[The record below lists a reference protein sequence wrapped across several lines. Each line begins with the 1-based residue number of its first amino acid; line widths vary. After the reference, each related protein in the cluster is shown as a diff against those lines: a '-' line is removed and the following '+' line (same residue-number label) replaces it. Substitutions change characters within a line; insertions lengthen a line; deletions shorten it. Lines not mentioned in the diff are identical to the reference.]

1 MAVTTSIPILPV
13 GKVVLLMAQVW
24 LVTAISAPTPC
35 LNSWDTLTVP
45 VYRLAEYAFFN
56 PVGHLMRLEAE
67 VHS

>member
-13 GKVVLLMAQVW
+13 GKVVLVMAQVL
-24 LVTAISAPTPC
+24 LVTAISAPIPC
-35 LNSWDTLTVP
+35 LNSWDALTVP
-45 VYRLAEYAFFN
+45 VFTLAEYAFFI